1 MTEEIEPDPPDF
13 DALWDHADPAA
24 TEARFRALLPEFERV
39 AASGKVSGAPSGTRS
54 DPSSES
60 PSGAPSRVRRSAHL
74 QLLTQ
79 LARTKSLQR
88 AFDEAHRIL
97 DTVEPQLEDAD
108 DVTRVRYL
116 LERGRALNS
125 SGRPGDA
132 RPLFVDAFDRA
143 RACGADGFAV
153 DAAHMVA
160 IVEPP
165 DGALAWNERAL
176 TLAETSP
183 DPAARRWRA
192 SLYNN
197 LGWTYHAMGN
207 DARALDVFERAV
219 PLREAAGNAATI
231 RIARWSVARI
241 LRAIA
246 DIDRPQSPAGEG
258 RRRFVADLIG
268 YGPAVINAYRSRIL
282 ATTTDDI
289 RRVAATWLDPDRA
302 AAAVVT
308 SRDALTTSGL
318 GWESEAI
325 GQRGAAL
332 LAEMG
337 DEDEDDPDE
346 A

>member
-97 DTVEPQLEDAD
+97 DTVEPQLDDAD

-241 LRAIA
+241 LRALGR
-246 DIDRPQSPAGEG
+246 IDEA
-258 RRRFVADLIG
+258 
-268 YGPAVINAYRSRIL
+268 L
-282 ATTTDDI
+282 A
-289 RRVAATWLDPDRA
+289 A
-302 AAAVVT
+302 
-308 SRDALTTSGL
+308 
-318 GWESEAI
+318 
-325 GQRGAAL
+325 QRAL
-332 LAEMG
+332 LADHEAAG
-337 DEDEDDPDE
+337 SEDGFVHEELAECLTARQQADE
-346 A
+346 ARPHFARAHELLSADTWFVANEGDRLARLVEMARAAGTSSGG

>member
-1 MTEEIEPDPPDF
+1 MTEEIESDPPDF

-54 DPSSES
+54 DP
-60 PSGAPSRVRRSAHL
+60 ASRAWRSAHL

-79 LARTKSLQR
+79 LARTKGLQR

-97 DTVEPQLEDAD
+97 DTVEPHLDGAD

-116 LERGRALNS
+116 LERGRTLNS

-132 RPLFVDAFDRA
+132 RPLFIDAFDRA

-176 TLAETSP
+176 ALAETSP
-183 DPAARRWRA
+183 DPAAQRWRA

-197 LGWTYHAMGN
+197 LGWTYHAMGD

-241 LRAIA
+241 LRALGR
-246 DIDRPQSPAGEG
+246 IDEA
-258 RRRFVADLIG
+258 
-268 YGPAVINAYRSRIL
+268 L
-282 ATTTDDI
+282 AT
-289 RRVAATWLDPDRA
+289 
-302 AAAVVT
+302 
-308 SRDALTTSGL
+308 
-318 GWESEAI
+318 
-325 GQRGAAL
+325 QRAL
-332 LAEMG
+332 LADHEAAGSEDGFVHEELAECLTARHRASEARPHFARAHALLSADAWFVANEPARLARLAEMAGVAGTSSGESRTG
-337 DEDEDDPDE
+337 DVRP
-346 A
+346 